1 MAPILPSQKW
11 PSLLL
16 VFVEATYTPT
26 VSALVDTYVR
36 SLEDLQSLQLR
47 RPYALIAFGGW
58 IDGSWAATNAVR
70 FLIDRLSA
78 ARVAELDPEPFYS
91 FTDTRPRVVL
101 PGGGQREVRWRQG
114 RWHAARLGDD
124 SEHDLVLYIGP
135 EPNLRWRT
143 FTSVF
148 VDVLQLLG
156 AEALLSMGTV
166 LAPMHYRAKVPVR
179 GWSTTEEWR
188 ARLPQAGILRNT
200 YEGPTGIATVVS
212 LGAQERG
219 MPAVVLTASTPTY
232 LASNANPRTSLE
244 LLRTVGRLFGIRFP
258 LGGLQQAARAF
269 DQQVEQYLEGQPE
282 LRSEIEALAD
292 AAEQEESGSAEPES
306 HAGELPRSED
316 VVRELED
323 FLNQLREKQGD
334 DPPQS

>member
-1 MAPILPSQKW
+1 M
-11 PSLLL
+11 
-16 VFVEATYTPT
+16 FEDATYTPT

-36 SLEDLQSLQLR
+36 SLEDLQGLQLR

-70 FLIDRLSA
+70 YLVDRLSA
-78 ARVAELDPEPFYS
+78 ARVAELDPETFYS

-148 VDVLQLLG
+148 LDVLQLLG
-156 AEALLSMGTV
+156 AEALFSMGTV
-166 LAPMHYRAKVPVR
+166 LAPMHYRSRVPIR
-179 GWSTTEEWR
+179 GWSTSQDWR
-188 ARLPQAGILRNT
+188 GKLSQAGILRNT

-219 MPAVVLTASTPTY
+219 VPAVVLTASTPTY

-244 LLRTVGRLFGIRFP
+244 LLRAIGGLVGTRFP
-258 LGGLQQAARAF
+258 LAGLQQAARTF
-269 DQQVEQYLEGQPE
+269 DQQVDQYLEGQPE
-282 LRSEIEALAD
+282 LRSEIEALAES
-292 AAEQEESGSAEPES
+292 AEQEESGSAEPQPGGGG
-306 HAGELPRSED
+306 GELPRSED
-316 VVRELED
+316 VVKELED
-323 FLNQLREKQGD
+323 FLNQLRENQGD
-334 DPPQS
+334 DPPQN